1 MKKYRYKWI
10 EKDFLS
16 DLHRKIEELE
26 DQGWEVWGT
35 PFKFDRGQY
44 KSWAIN
50 LRQERNLSGEV
61 QE

>member
-50 LRQERNLSGEV
+50 LRQERE
-61 QE
+61 